1 MIKRGIGMQIIDR
14 LLELLNLLSKRKEGY
29 MISEISEHLSIPISS
44 IHRML
49 ACLKKNDY
57 VVQDPETKKYK
68 LSWKVLHLAVN
79 LLNNN
84 DIRLVARPY
93 LERLSLKYEEM
104 VFLSIM
110 ENNRAICIDTVM
122 SSDRVKFYVK
132 IGSEMPMNA
141 AVAAQVILAY
151 LDEEMIEK
159 ILCQQKINRFTLH
172 TLTNIEEIKKKL
184 ECIRKTG
191 YGLCDEELEAGVN
204 AIAVPIRDYSGSVA
218 ASITMVGIKSKNY
231 INENKIQDLK
241 RTASEISIALGY
253 QKEY

>member
-1 MIKRGIGMQIIDR
+1 MKRGMRMQIIDR

-29 MISEISEHLSIPISS
+29 MISEISENLYIPISS

-49 ACLKKNDY
+49 ACLKKHDY

-79 LLNNN
+79 LLNNH

-93 LERLSLKYEEM
+93 LERLSLEHEEV
-104 VFLSIM
+104 VFLTIM

-122 SSDRVKFYVK
+122 CSDRAKFYVK

-151 LDEEMIEK
+151 MDEKMIDK
-159 ILCQQKINRFTLH
+159 ILSEQKGRRFTSH
-172 TLTNIEEIKKKL
+172 TLTNTEDIKKKL
-184 ECIRKTG
+184 KVIQKMG
-191 YGLCDEELEAGVN
+191 YGLCDEELETGVT
-204 AIAVPIRDYSGSVA
+204 AIAVPIRDYSKNVV
-218 ASITMVGIKSKNY
+218 ASITMVGIKSENF
-231 INENKIQDLK
+231 IDENKIQDLK
-241 RTASEISIALGY
+241 HIASEISIALGY